1 MSNKKFS
8 QEDMD
13 DPPPVARRIP
23 SIATLFHI
31 FWLKKWPILI
41 AWMLFG
47 LPVGVLLSIFDI
59 PVSYSATTVLRFPNV
74 VGAQT
79 NVMRDIAITQRE
91 SILGIINSWQVMEGT
106 TKKLSLRF
114 RITSKDIFRK
124 TVFRSISYTDE
135 LGLGVYIL
143 DVEKDSRKATLFY
156 RPKEAKAEYALF
168 SGQIGADNH
177 ITTNGLELVLQESLV
192 KGGKGIHVEMEM
204 KPTEETIEDL
214 RDAMVVRSLGTVNLE
229 IKLKDSDP
237 YFVAEILDALRIQF
251 LEVYYGTTEVQDVG
265 ILVQM
270 EKDLEISKKKL
281 EVSQGELSDYYAE
294 HPELT
299 RNQNTP
305 QSEDNLAFLESRQE
319 SERTER
325 IVRQIRSVAQAKP
338 VGGSDDEQFYWA
350 AEMIQTMVQAEE
362 PRASILRG
370 TMAALTAKQNSYR
383 NTLGPDHPKVLA
395 LSTEKDSLYRQ
406 IDDTQ
411 IALLNRL
418 EKDLSQSR
426 IRMARSAPV
435 RAAQVPVKLQLEAER
450 LAQVNTQSQQI
461 YDRLLESYNRAKL
474 VTGSEFFKVTV
485 VDPAR
490 PAMYKP
496 PSFQTRLLIAA
507 LAVAVLSLAIPALL
521 LLWNI
526 IFLKVWIKDDLSQLL
541 GMKPLGVIAFNP
553 YATGTTKP
561 KEEKKSQRKGKA
573 KGKTK
578 AKNREDEV
586 EQVADIN
593 APKPTRPPDP
603 LLLFYGSAY
612 RIEDLEAYRIIR
624 EEAENFFRNER
635 PGKYCLMV
643 TSTQPNE
650 GKTMIT
656 SNLAMTFARKG
667 KRTLLIDA
675 DFRLGRVDKVF
686 NMPGATGLDELLSQ
700 TDMTDAQFMETVTLC
715 FQPTMQRNLI
725 VVPRKKFNPNAG
737 EIVSSDRFKAF
748 IRMAREQFDVV
759 LIDTPPVMITPEP
772 LSLAEVTDGVIYVCR
787 SGNTSVSD
795 SLEAVGVLEE
805 RGVRVAAVLNGVKGS
820 PFIQNRYSKY
830 SYYYGQPGADE
841 SSS

>member
-8 QEDMD
+8 QEDWND
-13 DPPPVARRIP
+13 SPPAARRIP
-23 SIATLFHI
+23 SIATLCHI

-41 AWMLFG
+41 AWLLFG

-59 PVSYSATTVLRFPNV
+59 PVTYSATTVLRFPNV

-106 TKKLSLRF
+106 TKKLSLRL
-114 RITSKDIFRK
+114 RIATKNIFRK
-124 TVFRSISYTDE
+124 SLFRNITYTDE

-143 DVEKDSRKATLFY
+143 EVEKNSRKATLMY
-156 RPKEAKAEYALF
+156 RPKEAKAEYTLF
-168 SGQIGADNH
+168 NGQIGADNH
-177 ITTNGLELVLQESLV
+177 ISTNGLELVLQESLI
-192 KGGKGIHVEMEM
+192 KGGKGIRVEMEM

-214 RDAMVVRSLGTVNLE
+214 RDAMTVRSLGTVNLE

-281 EVSQGELSDYYAE
+281 DQSQGELSDYYAS

-299 RNQNTP
+299 RNQNAP
-305 QSEDNLAFLESRQE
+305 QTEDNLAFLDSRQE

-325 IVRQIRSVAQAKP
+325 VVRQLRSVAQAKP
-338 VGGSDDEQFYWA
+338 TGSSDDEQFYWA
-350 AEMIQTMVQAEE
+350 AEMIQSMVQAEE

-370 TMAALTAKQNSYR
+370 AMSALTAKQNNYR
-383 NTLGPDHPKVLA
+383 TTLGPDHPKVLA
-395 LSTEKDSLYRQ
+395 LRTEKDSLYKQ
-406 IDDTQ
+406 IDEVQ
-411 IALLNRL
+411 IALLSRL
-418 EKDLSQSR
+418 EKELTQSR
-426 IRMARSAPV
+426 IRMARSTPA
-435 RAAQVPVKLQLEAER
+435 RATQVPVKLQLEAER
-450 LAQVNTQSQQI
+450 LTQVNTQSQQI

-490 PAMYKP
+490 PARYKP
-496 PSFQTRLLIAA
+496 PNFQTRLIIAVFA
-507 LAVAVLSLAIPALL
+507 MVVLSLAIPALL

-526 IFLKVWIKDDLSQLL
+526 IFLKVWIRDDLSQLL
-541 GMKPLGVIAFNP
+541 GMKSLGVIAFNP
-553 YATGTTKP
+553 NVH
-561 KEEKKSQRKGKA
+561 GKA
-573 KGKTK
+573 KSKEAKQVNRKGNTRSKNHEDK
-578 AKNREDEV
+578 A
-586 EQVADIN
+586 EQVADID

-612 RIEDLEAYRIIR
+612 RVEDLEAYRVLR
-624 EEAENFFRNER
+624 EEVENFFRNER

-650 GKTMIT
+650 GKTIIT

-675 DFRLGRVDKVF
+675 DFRLGRIDKVF
-686 NMPGATGLDELLSQ
+686 NMAGATGLDELLSQ

-748 IRMAREQFDVV
+748 IRMACEQFDVV

-795 SLEAVGVLEE
+795 SLEAVEVLEE
-805 RGVRVAAVLNGVKGS
+805 RGVKVAAVLNGVKGS
-820 PFIQNRYSKY
+820 PFIQNRYTKY
-830 SYYYGQPGADE
+830 SYYYGQPSADE
-841 SSS
+841 TFT